1 MGCGPVA
8 KYFLSMSGALGSN
21 LSTKNKTG
29 TTITNRVFHV
39 QGVILKVS
47 GEHKLF
53 VLRWPL
59 SVLGSG
65 EETVMLWCW
74 CAGCDTLSLEFASD
88 PSSILGQL
96 GCG

>member
-21 LSTKNKTG
+21 LSTKSKAE
-29 TTITNRVFHV
+29 TTTTKWIFHV
-39 QGVILKVS
+39 QGVTLKVS

-65 EETVMLWCW
+65 EETVTLWCW
-74 CAGCDTLSLEFASD
+74 LAGRDTLSLEISPN
-88 PSSILGQL
+88 PSTILGQL